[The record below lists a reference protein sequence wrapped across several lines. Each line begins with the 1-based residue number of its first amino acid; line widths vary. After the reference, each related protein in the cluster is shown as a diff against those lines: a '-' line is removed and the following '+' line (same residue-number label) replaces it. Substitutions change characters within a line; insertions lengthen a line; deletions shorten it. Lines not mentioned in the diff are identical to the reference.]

1 LFQSYDEIFIRHEI
15 NDILGIFELFRI
27 YIVLRS
33 LVNTSIYSSPRSS
46 RLCQQNGVDHNLL
59 YSIKCILNEEP
70 LRAIFV
76 VFVITLIFLGVGLKL
91 SEGVLTRNNP
101 HLSPTGFEDYS
112 NCFWCVFITM
122 GTIGYG
128 DYFPKT
134 ILGRGVIFATALTGI
149 VVSSILIVSLSAYL

>member
-1 LFQSYDEIFIRHEI
+1 M
-15 NDILGIFELFRI
+15 GIFELLRI

-33 LVNTSIYSSPRSS
+33 LVNASIYSSPRSS

-70 LRAIFV
+70 LKAIFV
-76 VFVITLIFLGVGLKL
+76 VFVITLIFLGVGLNL
-91 SEGVLTRNNP
+91 SEGVLLKDNP
-101 HLSPTGFEDYS
+101 GLPPTGFEDYS

-134 ILGRGVIFATALTGI
+134 ILGRGIIFATTLTGI

>member
-1 LFQSYDEIFIRHEI
+1 MVVLFFMKSTGDIYYLVLQILLIIPHANAFFIGKTLNLFQSYNEFYLTHEI
-15 NDILGIFELFRI
+15 NDIMAIFSLLRI

-33 LVNTSIYSSPRSS
+33 LINISIYSSPRSS

-91 SEGVLTRNNP
+91 SEGVLLRNNP
-101 HLSPTGFEDYS
+101 ILTKKTGFE
-112 NCFWCVFITM
+112 
-122 GTIGYG
+122 
-128 DYFPKT
+128 
-134 ILGRGVIFATALTGI
+134 
-149 VVSSILIVSLSAYL
+149 